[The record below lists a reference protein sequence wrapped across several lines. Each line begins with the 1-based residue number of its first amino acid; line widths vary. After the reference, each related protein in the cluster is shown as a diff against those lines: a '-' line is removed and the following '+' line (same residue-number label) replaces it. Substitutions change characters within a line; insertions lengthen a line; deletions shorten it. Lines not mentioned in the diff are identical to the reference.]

1 MQADDPVVLNLLS
14 RSMVARIATLSRNG
28 RPSVNPL
35 YFIYQ
40 NGKVWLG
47 TADWTLAV
55 RNVKA
60 NPRVSILFEVECD
73 RKNRQLLSI
82 SGPASVRN
90 DPQILRLYSLRVVRK
105 YILTPGGIINWLTH
119 PRELWLRRYYS
130 AQSAQKGR
138 TCVIEVSPEIVE
150 MLRPE

>member
-60 NPRVSILFEVECD
+60 NPRVSILFEVERD

-90 DPQILRLYSLRVVRK
+90 DPQILRLYSLLVVRK

-138 TCVIEVSPEIVE
+138 TCVIEVSPEVVE